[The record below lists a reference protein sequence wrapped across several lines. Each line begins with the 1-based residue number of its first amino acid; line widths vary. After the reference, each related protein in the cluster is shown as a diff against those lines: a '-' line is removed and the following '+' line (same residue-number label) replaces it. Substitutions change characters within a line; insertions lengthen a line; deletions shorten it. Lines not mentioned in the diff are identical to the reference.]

1 MKKLIAVALLMALG
15 MGGSF
20 MAGKGMAP
28 AQAAEEGKVLRH
40 VVMFKFSEKA
50 TPAKIAEIEQAFIA
64 LATQIKEIKAFEWGT
79 NVSPEKHD
87 QGYTHCFLLS
97 FDSAADRDA
106 YLVHPAHKAFGQSLG
121 DALGGVHVLDYWAK
135 P

>member
-1 MKKLIAVALLMALG
+1 MKKLMLVALLMALA

-20 MAGKGMAP
+20 MAGKGMSP

-50 TPAKIAEIEQAFIA
+50 TPERIQEIEKAFVA
-64 LATQIKEIKAFEWGT
+64 LPAKIKEIKAFEWGT

-106 YLVHPAHKAFGQSLG
+106 YLVHPEHKAFGQGLG